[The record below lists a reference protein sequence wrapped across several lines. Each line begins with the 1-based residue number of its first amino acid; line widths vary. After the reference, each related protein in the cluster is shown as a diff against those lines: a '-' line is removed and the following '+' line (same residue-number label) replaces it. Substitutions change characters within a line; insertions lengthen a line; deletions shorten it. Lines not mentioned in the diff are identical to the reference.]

1 LILRDAL
8 GSIGRMAIQ
17 HISQLRCVICGT
29 TYPAANRYT
38 CDKCGVWGILDV
50 EYDYEK
56 VAKTLTRKALAGRA
70 YWHWRYE
77 ELIPVDF
84 SLPLPSLQLGW
95 TPVYHADRLSEWVGV
110 RDLYLKD
117 DGRNP
122 SASFKDRAS
131 SVGVMKAI
139 EYGATTIATA
149 STGNA
154 ASSLACFAAAVGMPS
169 FIFVPERAPE
179 PKIAQLLVFGS
190 TVIKVKGTYDAAYEF
205 CMEACAKYGWYNRNC
220 AINSY
225 LVEGKKTCGL
235 EIAEQFADM
244 MPDWVCLSVGDGC
257 TIAGTWK
264 GIREMYH
271 LGFTKKLPK
280 MLGVQ
285 ATGCKPVADA
295 FHSGKDLVPVEG
307 GTRADSI
314 DCGTPRNWRKAV
326 SALRESKGEIV
337 AVTDD
342 EIMDAMNKTARLSA
356 VFGEPSGAASVAGV
370 KRAIADG
377 IIKKNESV
385 CAVITGNGLKDIKA
399 AIETAGTPI
408 HIAPDLGVLD
418 AELKKRRAG

>member
-1 LILRDAL
+1 
-8 GSIGRMAIQ
+8 MAIQ
-17 HISQLRCVICGT
+17 HISHLRCVVCGT
-29 TYPAANRYT
+29 EYLADNRYT
-38 CDKCGVWGILDV
+38 CDKCGVDGILDV
-50 EYDYEK
+50 EYDYDK
-56 VAKTLTRKALAGRA
+56 VAKTLTRRALAQRP
-70 YWHWRYE
+70 YSHWRYE

-84 SLPLPSLQLGW
+84 SLPLPPLQIGW
-95 TPVYHADRLSEWVGV
+95 TPVYHADRLSEWVGL
-110 RDLYLKD
+110 RDFYLKD

-139 EYGATTIATA
+139 EYHAKTIATA

-154 ASSLACFAAAVGMPS
+154 ASSLACCAAAVGLS
-169 FIFVPERAPE
+169 AFIFVPEKAPE

-190 TVIKVKGTYDAAYEF
+190 TVIKVKGAYDAATKF
-205 CMEACAKYGWYNRNC
+205 SMDACAKYGWYNRNC

-235 EIAEQFADM
+235 EIAEQFSDT

-271 LGFTKKLPK
+271 LGLIKKLPR

-285 ATGCKPVADA
+285 AAGCKPIADA
-295 FHSGKDLVPVEG
+295 FHTGKDLVPVDGE
-307 GTRADSI
+307 TRADSI
-314 DCGTPRNWRKAV
+314 NCGSPGNWRKAV
-326 SALRESKGEIV
+326 SALRESKGEFV
-337 AVTDD
+337 VVSDA
-342 EIMDAMNKTARLSA
+342 EIMEAMNKTARLSG

-377 IIKKNESV
+377 IIKKGESV

-399 AIETAGTPI
+399 AMETAGTPI
-408 HIAPDLGVLD
+408 HIAPDLRALD
-418 AELKKRRAG
+418 DELKKRKAL

>member
-1 LILRDAL
+1 
-8 GSIGRMAIQ
+8 MAIQ

-29 TYPAANRYT
+29 TYPADNRLT
-38 CDKCGVWGILDV
+38 CDKCGVEGILDV

-56 VAKTLTRKALAGRA
+56 VAKTLTRDALAQRP
-70 YWHWRYE
+70 YTHWRYE

-84 SLPLPSLQLGW
+84 SLPLPPLQVGW
-95 TPVYHADRLSEWVGV
+95 TPVYRTDRLSEWVGG
-110 RDLYLKD
+110 RELYLKD

-139 EYGATTIATA
+139 EYHVKTIATA

-154 ASSLACFAAAVGMPS
+154 ASSLACCAAAVGLRS
-169 FIFVPERAPE
+169 FIFVPEKAPE

-190 TVIKVKGTYDAAYEF
+190 TVIKVKGTYEAATRF
-205 CMEACAKYGWYNRNC
+205 SMDACAKYGWYNRNC

-235 EIAEQFADM
+235 EIGEQFADM

-264 GIREMYH
+264 GIREMYR
-271 LGFTKKLPK
+271 LGIAKKLPRV
-280 MLGVQ
+280 LGVQ
-285 ATGCKPVADA
+285 ATGCKPIADA
-295 FHSGKDLVPVEG
+295 FHSGKDLVPVDGE
-307 GTRADSI
+307 TRADSI
-314 DCGTPRNWRKAV
+314 NCGSPGNWRKAV
-326 SALRESKGEIV
+326 SALRESKGEFV
-337 AVTDD
+337 AVSDA
-342 EIMDAMNKTARLSA
+342 EIMEAMNKTARLSG

-377 IIKKNESV
+377 IIRKGESV
-385 CAVITGNGLKDIKA
+385 CGVITGNGLKDIKA

-408 HIAPDLGVLD
+408 HIPPDLSALD
-418 AELKKRRAG
+418 KELKKRGAL

>member
-1 LILRDAL
+1 
-8 GSIGRMAIQ
+8 MAIQ

-29 TYPAANRYT
+29 TYPAGNRYT
-38 CDKCGVWGILDV
+38 CDKCGVEGILDV

-56 VAKTLTRKALAGRA
+56 VAKTLTRHALAQRA
-70 YWHWRYE
+70 QWHWRYE

-110 RDLYLKD
+110 RDLYVKD

-139 EYGATTIATA
+139 EYHAQTIAAA

-169 FIFVPERAPE
+169 VIFVPEKAPE
-179 PKIAQLLVFGS
+179 PKIAQLLVFGA
-190 TVIKVKGTYDAAYEF
+190 TVIKVKGTYDVAYDF
-205 CMEACAKYGWYNRNC
+205 CMQACAKYGWYNRNC
-220 AINSY
+220 AINAY

-257 TIAGTWK
+257 TIAGVWK
-264 GIREMYH
+264 GIREMFH
-271 LGFTKKLPK
+271 LGFIKKLPR

-285 ATGCKPVADA
+285 ASGCQPVADA
-295 FHSGKDLVPVEG
+295 FHSSKDLVIVDG
-307 GTRADSI
+307 VTRADSI
-314 DCGTPRNWRKAV
+314 NCGTPRNWRKAV
-326 SALRESKGEIV
+326 HALHESRGEIV
-337 AVTDD
+337 GVTDD
-342 EIMDAMNKTARLSA
+342 EIMVAMNKTARLSA

-377 IIKKNESV
+377 VIKKSESV

-408 HIAPDLGVLD
+408 HIAADLGALD
-418 AELKKRRAG
+418 EELKKRRAV

>member
-1 LILRDAL
+1 
-8 GSIGRMAIQ
+8 MAIE
-17 HISQLRCVICGT
+17 HISHLRCVVCGEK
-29 TYPAANRYT
+29 YPADNRYT
-38 CDKCGVWGILDV
+38 CDKCGVEGILDV
-50 EYDYEK
+50 EYDYDK
-56 VAKTLTRKALAGRA
+56 VAKTFTRHALAQRQPT
-70 YWHWRYE
+70 HWRYE

-84 SLPLPSLQLGW
+84 SLHLPQLQIGF
-95 TPVYHADRLSEWVGV
+95 TPVYHTDRLSEWVGV
-110 RDLYLKD
+110 RDFYLKD

-139 EYGATTIATA
+139 EFGAKTVATA

-154 ASSLACFAAAVGMPS
+154 ASSLACCAAAVGIPTV
-169 FIFVPERAPE
+169 IFVPDKAPE

-190 TVIKVKGTYDAAYEF
+190 TVIKVKGTYDVAYDF
-205 CMEACAKYGWYNRNC
+205 CMDACAKYGWYNRNC

-235 EIAEQFADM
+235 EIAEQFSDA

-271 LGFTKKLPK
+271 LGFIKKLPR

-285 ATGCKPVADA
+285 AAGCKPIADA
-295 FHSGKDLVPVEG
+295 LHSGKDLVPVDG
-307 GTRADSI
+307 VTRADSI
-314 DCGTPRNWRKAV
+314 NCGTPRNWRKAV
-326 SALRESKGEIV
+326 NAIRESKGEIV
-337 AVTDD
+337 AVSDA
-342 EIMDAMNKTARLSA
+342 EIMDAMNQTARLSG

-377 IIKKNESV
+377 IIKDNESV

-408 HIAPDLGVLD
+408 HMGPELAALDQELRKRKVL
-418 AELKKRRAG
+418 

>member
-1 LILRDAL
+1 
-8 GSIGRMAIQ
+8 MAIE

-29 TYPAANRYT
+29 TYPADNRLT
-38 CDKCGVWGILDV
+38 CDKCGVDGILDV

-56 VAKTLTRKALAGRA
+56 VGKTLTRKALAQRP
-70 YWHWRYE
+70 YTHWRYE

-84 SLPLPSLQLGW
+84 SLPLPPLQIGW
-95 TPVYHADRLSEWVGV
+95 TPVYRTDRLGEWIGL
-110 RDLYLKD
+110 REFYLKD

-139 EYGATTIATA
+139 EYHVKTIATA

-154 ASSLACFAAAVGMPS
+154 ASSLACCSAAVGLRS
-169 FIFVPERAPE
+169 FIFVPEKAPE
-179 PKIAQLLVFGS
+179 PKIAQLLVFGA
-190 TVIKVKGTYDAAYEF
+190 TVIKVKGTYEAATRF
-205 CMEACAKYGWYNRNC
+205 SMDACAKYGWYNRNC

-235 EIAEQFADM
+235 EIGEQFADN

-264 GIREMYH
+264 GIREMH
-271 LGFTKKLPK
+271 RLGIAKKLPRV
-280 MLGVQ
+280 LGVQ
-285 ATGCKPVADA
+285 ATGCKPIADA
-295 FHSGKDLVPVEG
+295 FHSGKDLVPVDGE
-307 GTRADSI
+307 TRADSI
-314 DCGTPRNWRKAV
+314 NCGSPGNWRKAV
-326 SALRESKGEIV
+326 SALRESKGEFV
-337 AVTDD
+337 AVTDA
-342 EIMDAMNKTARLSA
+342 EIMEAMNVTARLSG

-377 IIKKNESV
+377 IIKKGESV

-408 HIAPDLGVLD
+408 HIAPDLNALD
-418 AELKKRRAG
+418 KELKKRKAL

>member
-1 LILRDAL
+1 
-8 GSIGRMAIQ
+8 MAIQ
-17 HISQLRCVICGT
+17 HISHLRCIICGEK
-29 TYPAANRYT
+29 YPADNRYT

-50 EYDYEK
+50 EYDYAK
-56 VAKTLTRKALAGRA
+56 VAKTLTRQALAQRPHT
-70 YWHWRYE
+70 HWRYE
-77 ELIPVDF
+77 ELIPIDF
-84 SLPLPSLQLGW
+84 SLPLPRLQIGY
-95 TPVYHADRLSEWVGV
+95 TPVYHTDRLNEWVGV
-110 RDLYLKD
+110 RDFYLKD

-139 EYGATTIATA
+139 EYRAKTISTA

-154 ASSLACFAAAVGMPS
+154 ASSLACCAAAVGLS
-169 FIFVPERAPE
+169 AFIFVPEKAPE

-190 TVIKVKGTYDAAYEF
+190 TVIKVKGNYDAATDF
-205 CMEACAKYGWYNRNC
+205 CMDACAKYGWYNRNC

-235 EIAEQFADM
+235 EIAEQFSDM

-264 GIREMYH
+264 GIREMH
-271 LGFTKKLPK
+271 QLGFIKKLPR

-285 ATGCKPVADA
+285 ATGCKPIADA
-295 FHSGKDLVPVEG
+295 FHSGKELVPVEG

-326 SALRESKGEIV
+326 QAIRESHGEIV
-337 AVTDD
+337 AVSDA
-342 EIMDAMNKTARLSA
+342 EIMDAMNKTARLSG

-370 KRAIADG
+370 KRAVADG
-377 IIKKNESV
+377 IIKKGESV

-399 AIETAGTPI
+399 AIETAGSPI
-408 HIAPDLGVLD
+408 HIAPDLGALD
-418 AELKKRRAG
+418 KELKKRKVL

>member
-1 LILRDAL
+1 
-8 GSIGRMAIQ
+8 MAIQ
-17 HISQLRCVICGT
+17 HISHLRCVVCGT
-29 TYPAANRYT
+29 EYPADNRYT
-38 CDKCGVWGILDV
+38 CDKCGVEGILDV
-50 EYDYEK
+50 EYDYGK
-56 VAKTLTRKALAGRA
+56 VAKTLTRRALAQRTQS
-70 YWHWRYE
+70 HWRYE

-84 SLPLPSLQLGW
+84 SLPLPPLQIGW
-95 TPVYHADRLSEWVGV
+95 TPVYHADRLSEWVGL
-110 RDLYLKD
+110 RDLSLKD

-139 EYGATTIATA
+139 EYHAKTIATA

-154 ASSLACFAAAVGMPS
+154 ASSLACCAAAVGLS
-169 FIFVPERAPE
+169 AFIFVPEKAPE

-190 TVIKVKGTYDAAYEF
+190 TVIKVKGTYDAATKF
-205 CMEACAKYGWYNRNC
+205 SMDACAKYGWYNRNC

-235 EIAEQFADM
+235 ELAEQCSDR

-271 LGFTKKLPK
+271 LGFIKKLPR

-285 ATGCKPVADA
+285 ATGCKPIADA
-295 FHSGKDLVPVEG
+295 FHSGKDLVPVDGE
-307 GTRADSI
+307 TRADSI
-314 DCGTPRNWRKAV
+314 NCGSPGNWRKAV

-337 AVTDD
+337 TVTDA
-342 EIMDAMNKTARLSA
+342 EIMEAMNKTARLTG

-370 KRAIADG
+370 KRAVADG
-377 IIKKNESV
+377 IIKKGESV

-408 HIAPDLGVLD
+408 HIAPDLKALD
-418 AELKKRRAG
+418 EELKKRKAL